1 MASCLQNK
9 MKFVTI
15 LDEER
20 FFFYR
25 FVPISIGQI
34 ICWKRK
40 KKQNIFLIKSNGFLN
55 EHFLSCNDN
64 GSRFW
69 PAIQL

>member
-9 MKFVTI
+9 MKSVTI

-40 KKQNIFLIKSNGFLN
+40 TNKYFFNKN
-55 EHFLSCNDN
+55 
-64 GSRFW
+64 
-69 PAIQL
+69 